1 MIKDGEGFKLRL
13 EWKPRDDLMSK
24 ILLSNPKVINLVIH
38 SLIGTAL
45 IAFTTYAS
53 SNNHTVV
60 QTERTDGSLSG
71 IVHASIE
78 PLPPVLIEIQYQVSQ
93 DFML

>member
-1 MIKDGEGFKLRL
+1 ML
-13 EWKPRDDLMSK
+13 EPFM
-24 ILLSNPKVINLVIH
+24 NLD
-38 SLIGTAL
+38 
-45 IAFTTYAS
+45 AS